1 MAFNR
6 KQKLRD
12 NIEAVRTAFTLDRE
26 RRTPTERERALLER
40 YCGFGGLKCILNP
53 AKELADAVHW
63 VKSDL
68 ELFAPTVE
76 LHRIIRE
83 NSRDETEYKRY
94 VDSLKAS
101 VLTAFYTPQ
110 AITDTIVD
118 VLHDKKVRPKLVLE
132 PSAGMGAFIAP
143 VLSDNPQ
150 AEVMAFEKDL
160 LTGKML
166 GHLYPQQ
173 KIRTEGFEKIEKPFL
188 NRFDLAISNIPFG
201 DIAVFDPEYTNGS
214 VFKKIAARKVHTYF
228 FLKGLDAVRDGGI
241 VAFITSQG
249 VLDTEG
255 NGGTRYMMMRKAD
268 LVSAIRL
275 PNNLF
280 TDNANTE
287 VGCDL
292 IILQK
297 NEGKEE
303 LSEEDKRLGDVV
315 KNNHTGISTNGYF
328 FDHPEYIIHTDAKR
342 DTDPYG
348 KPAMVYTH
356 SGGVEGI
363 ATDLYRILSADLS
376 ARLDL
381 ERYNGVKGER
391 QEPRQAIV
399 VQPAQAEAKKGN
411 DIRQVAGQEAELKRE
426 NNIKTAAG
434 QGTEVKKENALTDT
448 GEQTETKREGN
459 PVQPMRAVA
468 QGAET
473 KQHEAPVMDL
483 YDLFGYTQEERRLA
497 ERGLKPERK
506 KGAKSKRRKPVQP
519 SLFPMPAD
527 GQRITA
533 EKENEAARGRSAET
547 APAISPEEVREME
560 EIIRQEASGMPESR
574 HEEPIPMHGNPEGAT
589 APAED
594 DDPEDAV
601 YRSLDWETNPPING
615 FYEMMM
621 SLTPERRA
629 ELRRM
634 GKEKMDA
641 NAAKQTAG
649 LSETKKEKVQARET
663 EQSSSV
669 RPTYPVENG
678 FEAEGRRRIERVE
691 REMREEEAAL
701 TPEERQRRKEEAMM
715 PRPFKGI
722 MEPHLK
728 EGSLVWEHTGGVRF
742 QIGVLKDVTKYGATF
757 QPLDMEGMQAQKAQ
771 LYIDLRNTYERLYTH
786 EAENHEENALLRR
799 NLNTYYDE
807 FVMRYSNLNAKHNAK
822 LILMD
827 ASGRNMLSLE
837 RGENGQFVKADIF
850 DHPVSFSQ
858 ETLAEVESPEE
869 ALSAS
874 LNLYGGVNL
883 PYMESLCDLPQ
894 SEMLEALKGRVF
906 YNPLADG
913 YEIADHFI
921 AGNVVQKTAD
931 VEDWIKENEG
941 HGMLPQ
947 AQESLAALRES
958 IPEQI
963 PFEDLDFNFGE
974 RWIPTGVYAAYMSRL
989 FDTEVRITYS
999 ENIDEYAVACS
1010 HKTMKITDEFLVK
1023 GYYRHY
1029 DGMNLLKHALHNTCP
1044 DMMKSIGKDEHGND
1058 IKVRDSEG
1066 IQLANA
1072 KIDEIRGGFTE
1083 WLEEQSPE
1091 FKKRLTDMYN
1101 NKFNCFVRPKYDG
1114 SHQKFPDLD
1123 LKGLGIKDLYT
1134 SQKDCVWMLKLNLGG
1149 IADQEVGGG
1158 KTLIMCVASY
1168 EMKRLGLVHKPM
1180 IIGLKANVR
1189 EIAETYRKAYPN
1201 AKILYASEKDF
1212 TAANRVRFFNDIKNN
1227 DWDCIIMS
1235 HDQFCK
1241 IPQSP
1246 ELQQRILQAELD
1258 SVEENLE
1265 VLRQQGKDVS
1275 RAMLRGLEKRKINLQ
1290 AKLEKVEHA
1299 IKSRTDDVVDF
1310 KQMGIDHLFVDESH
1324 QFKNLTFNTRHDRVA
1339 GLGNSEGSQKALNLL
1354 FAIRT
1359 IQERTG
1365 RDLGATFLS
1374 GTTISNSLTELYL
1387 LFKYLRPKALEKQD
1401 IRCFDA
1407 WAAIFAKKTTD
1418 FEFNVTNNIVQKERF
1433 RYFIKVPELAAFYN
1447 EITDYRTAEDIGVDR
1462 PKKNEILHHIPPT
1475 PDQEVFIGK
1484 LMQFAKSGDATILG
1498 RLPLSETEE
1507 KAKMLI
1513 ATDYARK
1520 MALDMRMIDP
1530 NYEDHPDNKASHCA
1544 KMIAEYYRKY
1554 DAHKGTQF
1562 VFSDLGTYQ
1571 PGGGWS
1577 VYTEIKRKLVEDY
1590 GIPASEIRFIQECKN
1605 EKARKAVIEA
1615 MNEGY
1620 VRVLFGSTSML
1631 GTGVNAQRRA
1641 VAIHHLDTPWRP
1653 SDLAQRDGRAVR
1665 KGNEIAK
1672 LYADNK
1678 VDVIIYAVEKSLDS
1692 YKFNLLHC
1700 KQTFISQLKSGALGA
1715 RTIDEGAMDEKSG
1728 MNFSEYMAI
1737 LSGNTDLLDKAKL
1750 EKKIAS
1756 LEGERKSFHKGKR
1769 DSELKLESKT
1779 SALRNNQA
1787 VIAGMTED
1795 WEKFTAAV
1803 QTDKEGNRLNPIKID
1818 GLDTTDEK
1826 AIGKR
1831 LQEIAKNA
1839 TTGGQYKR
1847 VGELYGFPIEVV
1859 SEKTLKDGLEFCDN
1873 RFVVAGNYRYSYNNG
1888 HLAMADTHAAAMNFL
1903 NALEK
1908 IPSVIDQYKAKN
1920 EALEQ
1925 EIPQLREIAG
1935 KTWKKEDE
1943 LKQLK
1948 SELAALDRKIQ
1959 LELAPKQEETPGQG
1973 QEQGSQ
1979 TMPKAEHVPKPDDA
1993 AHDYIRSHVII
2004 GSPGIE
2010 HREYRGV
2017 KL

>member
-188 NRFDLAISNIPFG
+188 NRFDLAVSNIPFG

-249 VLDTEG
+249 VLDTGG

-411 DIRQVAGQEAELKRE
+411 DIRQVAGQEAEVKRE
-426 NNIKTAAG
+426 NDIKTAAG
-434 QGTEVKKENALTDT
+434 QGTEVKKGNALTDT

-473 KQHEAPVMDL
+473 KRSEAPVMDL

-497 ERGLKPERK
+497 ERGLKPDRK
-506 KGAKSKRRKPVQP
+506 KGTKSKRRKPVQP

-527 GQRITA
+527 GQRVTA
-533 EKENEAARGRSAET
+533 EKENEAVRGRSAET

-560 EIIRQEASGMPESR
+560 EIIRQGASGKPASR
-574 HEEPIPMHGNPEGAT
+574 HEEPVPMHGKTEGAT

-663 EQSSSV
+663 EQSLSV
-669 RPTYPVENG
+669 RPVYPVENG

-728 EGSLVWEHTGGVRF
+728 EGSMVWEHTGGVRF

-771 LYIDLRNTYERLYTH
+771 LYIDLRNTYERLYAH

-799 NLNTYYDE
+799 HLNTYYDE
-807 FVMRYSNLNAKHNAK
+807 FVMRYGCLNAKQNVK
-822 LILMD
+822 LLMMD
-827 ASGRNMLSLE
+827 ASGRNMLALE
-837 RGENGQFVKADIF
+837 RSEGGTMVKADIF

-858 ETLAEVESPEE
+858 ET
-869 ALSAS
+869 
-874 LNLYGGVNL
+874 
-883 PYMESLCDLPQ
+883 
-894 SEMLEALKGRVF
+894 
-906 YNPLADG
+906 
-913 YEIADHFI
+913 
-921 AGNVVQKTAD
+921 
-931 VEDWIKENEG
+931 
-941 HGMLPQ
+941 
-947 AQESLAALRES
+947 
-958 IPEQI
+958 
-963 PFEDLDFNFGE
+963 
-974 RWIPTGVYAAYMSRL
+974 
-989 FDTEVRITYS
+989 
-999 ENIDEYAVACS
+999 AVA
-1010 HKTMKITDEFLVK
+1010 
-1023 GYYRHY
+1023 
-1029 DGMNLLKHALHNTCP
+1029 
-1044 DMMKSIGKDEHGND
+1044 GK
-1058 IKVRDSEG
+1058 
-1066 IQLANA
+1066 A
-1072 KIDEIRGGFTE
+1072 T
-1083 WLEEQSPE
+1083 
-1091 FKKRLTDMYN
+1091 RL
-1101 NKFNCFVRPKYDG
+1101 
-1114 SHQKFPDLD
+1114 
-1123 LKGLGIKDLYT
+1123 
-1134 SQKDCVWMLKLNLGG
+1134 
-1149 IADQEVGGG
+1149 
-1158 KTLIMCVASY
+1158 
-1168 EMKRLGLVHKPM
+1168 
-1180 IIGLKANVR
+1180 
-1189 EIAETYRKAYPN
+1189 
-1201 AKILYASEKDF
+1201 
-1212 TAANRVRFFNDIKNN
+1212 
-1227 DWDCIIMS
+1227 
-1235 HDQFCK
+1235 
-1241 IPQSP
+1241 
-1246 ELQQRILQAELD
+1246 
-1258 SVEENLE
+1258 
-1265 VLRQQGKDVS
+1265 
-1275 RAMLRGLEKRKINLQ
+1275 
-1290 AKLEKVEHA
+1290 
-1299 IKSRTDDVVDF
+1299 
-1310 KQMGIDHLFVDESH
+1310 
-1324 QFKNLTFNTRHDRVA
+1324 
-1339 GLGNSEGSQKALNLL
+1339 
-1354 FAIRT
+1354 
-1359 IQERTG
+1359 
-1365 RDLGATFLS
+1365 
-1374 GTTISNSLTELYL
+1374 
-1387 LFKYLRPKALEKQD
+1387 
-1401 IRCFDA
+1401 
-1407 WAAIFAKKTTD
+1407 
-1418 FEFNVTNNIVQKERF
+1418 
-1433 RYFIKVPELAAFYN
+1433 
-1447 EITDYRTAEDIGVDR
+1447 
-1462 PKKNEILHHIPPT
+1462 
-1475 PDQEVFIGK
+1475 
-1484 LMQFAKSGDATILG
+1484 
-1498 RLPLSETEE
+1498 
-1507 KAKMLI
+1507 
-1513 ATDYARK
+1513 
-1520 MALDMRMIDP
+1520 
-1530 NYEDHPDNKASHCA
+1530 
-1544 KMIAEYYRKY
+1544 
-1554 DAHKGTQF
+1554 
-1562 VFSDLGTYQ
+1562 
-1571 PGGGWS
+1571 
-1577 VYTEIKRKLVEDY
+1577 
-1590 GIPASEIRFIQECKN
+1590 
-1605 EKARKAVIEA
+1605 
-1615 MNEGY
+1615 
-1620 VRVLFGSTSML
+1620 
-1631 GTGVNAQRRA
+1631 
-1641 VAIHHLDTPWRP
+1641 
-1653 SDLAQRDGRAVR
+1653 
-1665 KGNEIAK
+1665 
-1672 LYADNK
+1672 
-1678 VDVIIYAVEKSLDS
+1678 
-1692 YKFNLLHC
+1692 
-1700 KQTFISQLKSGALGA
+1700 
-1715 RTIDEGAMDEKSG
+1715 
-1728 MNFSEYMAI
+1728 
-1737 LSGNTDLLDKAKL
+1737 
-1750 EKKIAS
+1750 
-1756 LEGERKSFHKGKR
+1756 
-1769 DSELKLESKT
+1769 
-1779 SALRNNQA
+1779 
-1787 VIAGMTED
+1787 
-1795 WEKFTAAV
+1795 
-1803 QTDKEGNRLNPIKID
+1803 
-1818 GLDTTDEK
+1818 
-1826 AIGKR
+1826 
-1831 LQEIAKNA
+1831 
-1839 TTGGQYKR
+1839 
-1847 VGELYGFPIEVV
+1847 
-1859 SEKTLKDGLEFCDN
+1859 
-1873 RFVVAGNYRYSYNNG
+1873 
-1888 HLAMADTHAAAMNFL
+1888 
-1903 NALEK
+1903 
-1908 IPSVIDQYKAKN
+1908 
-1920 EALEQ
+1920 
-1925 EIPQLREIAG
+1925 
-1935 KTWKKEDE
+1935 
-1943 LKQLK
+1943 
-1948 SELAALDRKIQ
+1948 
-1959 LELAPKQEETPGQG
+1959 
-1973 QEQGSQ
+1973 
-1979 TMPKAEHVPKPDDA
+1979 
-1993 AHDYIRSHVII
+1993 
-2004 GSPGIE
+2004 
-2010 HREYRGV
+2010 
-2017 KL
+2017 

>member
-63 VKSDL
+63 AKSDL

-268 LVSAIRL
+268 LVSAVRL

-280 TDNANTE
+280 TEDANTE

-381 ERYNGVKGER
+381 ERYNGVKAEKR
-391 QEPRQAIV
+391 ETQTISVQLQVQEVQQPKVEIEEKT
-399 VQPAQAEAKKGN
+399 VQPNAEAVKSAP
-411 DIRQVAGQEAELKRE
+411 QV
-426 NNIKTAAG
+426 
-434 QGTEVKKENALTDT
+434 V
-448 GEQTETKREGN
+448 
-459 PVQPMRAVA
+459 
-468 QGAET
+468 ET

-527 GQRITA
+527 GQGVTA

-560 EIIRQEASGMPESR
+560 EIIRQGANGIPERR
-574 HEEPIPMHGNPEGAT
+574 HEEPVPMHGKTEGAT
-589 APAED
+589 APPED
-594 DDPEDAV
+594 GDPEDAV

-615 FYEMMM
+615 FYETMM

-641 NAAKQTAG
+641 NAAKQADTA
-649 LSETKKEKVQARET
+649 RP
-663 EQSSSV
+663 QSIHPV
-669 RPTYPVENG
+669 YPVENG

-691 REMREEEAAL
+691 REMREEEAAQ

-722 MEPHLK
+722 LEPHLK
-728 EGSLVWEHTGGVRF
+728 EGSMVWEHTGGVRF

-807 FVMRYSNLNAKHNAK
+807 FVMRYGNLNARHNAK
-822 LILMD
+822 LVLMD

-858 ETLAEVESPEE
+858 ETLAGVESPEE

-874 LNLYGGVNL
+874 LNRYGGVNL

-894 SEMLEALKGRVF
+894 TEILEALKGRVF

-913 YEIADHFI
+913 YEIADRFI

-947 AQESLAALRES
+947 AQEALAALRES
-958 IPEQI
+958 VPEQI

-974 RWIPTGVYAAYMSRL
+974 RWIPTGIYAAYMSRL

-1023 GYYRHY
+1023 GYYRNY

-1072 KIDEIRGGFTE
+1072 KIDEIRNGFTE

-1123 LKGLGIKDLYT
+1123 LKGLGIKDLYP
-1134 SQKDCVWMLKLNLGG
+1134 SQKDCIWMLKQNGGG
-1149 IADQEVGGG
+1149 IADHEVGTG
-1158 KTLIMCVASY
+1158 KTLIMCVSAH
-1168 EMKRLGLVHKPM
+1168 EMKRLGLAHKPM

-1189 EIAETYRKAYPN
+1189 EIAETYRRAYPN
-1201 AKILYASEKDF
+1201 ARILYASEKDF
-1212 TAANRVRFFNDIKNN
+1212 AAANRVRFFNDIRNN

-1235 HDQFCK
+1235 HDQFGK

-1246 ELQQRILQAELD
+1246 ELQQRILQEELD
-1258 SVEENLE
+1258 TEKT
-1265 VLRQQGKDVS
+1265 R
-1275 RAMLRGLEKRKINLQ
+1275 KRK
-1290 AKLEKVEHA
+1290 
-1299 IKSRTDDVVDF
+1299 
-1310 KQMGIDHLFVDESH
+1310 
-1324 QFKNLTFNTRHDRVA
+1324 
-1339 GLGNSEGSQKALNLL
+1339 
-1354 FAIRT
+1354 
-1359 IQERTG
+1359 
-1365 RDLGATFLS
+1365 
-1374 GTTISNSLTELYL
+1374 
-1387 LFKYLRPKALEKQD
+1387 
-1401 IRCFDA
+1401 
-1407 WAAIFAKKTTD
+1407 W
-1418 FEFNVTNNIVQKERF
+1418 
-1433 RYFIKVPELAAFYN
+1433 
-1447 EITDYRTAEDIGVDR
+1447 
-1462 PKKNEILHHIPPT
+1462 
-1475 PDQEVFIGK
+1475 
-1484 LMQFAKSGDATILG
+1484 
-1498 RLPLSETEE
+1498 
-1507 KAKMLI
+1507 
-1513 ATDYARK
+1513 
-1520 MALDMRMIDP
+1520 
-1530 NYEDHPDNKASHCA
+1530 
-1544 KMIAEYYRKY
+1544 
-1554 DAHKGTQF
+1554 
-1562 VFSDLGTYQ
+1562 
-1571 PGGGWS
+1571 
-1577 VYTEIKRKLVEDY
+1577 IKRTC
-1590 GIPASEIRFIQECKN
+1590 PFC
-1605 EKARKAVIEA
+1605 
-1615 MNEGY
+1615 
-1620 VRVLFGSTSML
+1620 TS
-1631 GTGVNAQRRA
+1631 
-1641 VAIHHLDTPWRP
+1641 I
-1653 SDLAQRDGRAVR
+1653 
-1665 KGNEIAK
+1665 
-1672 LYADNK
+1672 
-1678 VDVIIYAVEKSLDS
+1678 
-1692 YKFNLLHC
+1692 
-1700 KQTFISQLKSGALGA
+1700 
-1715 RTIDEGAMDEKSG
+1715 
-1728 MNFSEYMAI
+1728 
-1737 LSGNTDLLDKAKL
+1737 
-1750 EKKIAS
+1750 
-1756 LEGERKSFHKGKR
+1756 
-1769 DSELKLESKT
+1769 
-1779 SALRNNQA
+1779 
-1787 VIAGMTED
+1787 
-1795 WEKFTAAV
+1795 
-1803 QTDKEGNRLNPIKID
+1803 
-1818 GLDTTDEK
+1818 
-1826 AIGKR
+1826 
-1831 LQEIAKNA
+1831 
-1839 TTGGQYKR
+1839 
-1847 VGELYGFPIEVV
+1847 
-1859 SEKTLKDGLEFCDN
+1859 
-1873 RFVVAGNYRYSYNNG
+1873 
-1888 HLAMADTHAAAMNFL
+1888 
-1903 NALEK
+1903 
-1908 IPSVIDQYKAKN
+1908 
-1920 EALEQ
+1920 
-1925 EIPQLREIAG
+1925 
-1935 KTWKKEDE
+1935 
-1943 LKQLK
+1943 
-1948 SELAALDRKIQ
+1948 
-1959 LELAPKQEETPGQG
+1959 
-1973 QEQGSQ
+1973 
-1979 TMPKAEHVPKPDDA
+1979 
-1993 AHDYIRSHVII
+1993 
-2004 GSPGIE
+2004 
-2010 HREYRGV
+2010 
-2017 KL
+2017 

>member
-53 AKELADAVHW
+53 ARELADAVHW
-63 VKSDL
+63 AKSDL

-173 KIRTEGFEKIEKPFL
+173 KIRTEGFEEIEKPFL

-280 TDNANTE
+280 TEDANTE

-328 FDHPEYIIHTDAKR
+328 FDHPEYIIHTEAKR

-381 ERYNGVKGER
+381 ERYNGVKAEKR
-391 QEPRQAIV
+391 ETQTIF
-399 VQPAQAEAKKGN
+399 VQPQVQEVQQPKVEIEEKTVQPNAEAVKSAP
-411 DIRQVAGQEAELKRE
+411 QV
-426 NNIKTAAG
+426 
-434 QGTEVKKENALTDT
+434 V
-448 GEQTETKREGN
+448 
-459 PVQPMRAVA
+459 
-468 QGAET
+468 ET

-497 ERGLKPERK
+497 ERGLKPDRK
-506 KGAKSKRRKPVQP
+506 KGTKSKRRKPVQP

-527 GQRITA
+527 WQGVTA
-533 EKENEAARGRSAET
+533 KKENEAARGRSAET
-547 APAISPEEVREME
+547 APAISPEEVREIE
-560 EIIRQEASGMPESR
+560 EIIRQGASGMPESR
-574 HEEPIPMHGNPEGAT
+574 HEEPVPMHGKTEGAT

-621 SLTPERRA
+621 SLTPEKRA

-641 NAAKQTAG
+641 NAAKQADT
-649 LSETKKEKVQARET
+649 
-663 EQSSSV
+663 V
-669 RPTYPVENG
+669 RPQSIHPVYPVENG

-691 REMREEEAAL
+691 REVREEEAAL

-728 EGSLVWEHTGGVRF
+728 EGSMVWEHTGGVRF

-771 LYIDLRNTYERLYTH
+771 LYIDLRNTYERLYAH

-807 FVMRYSNLNAKHNAK
+807 FVMRYGNLNAKHNAK

-837 RGENGQFVKADIF
+837 RGENGKFVKADIF

-858 ETLAEVESPEE
+858 ETLAGVESPEE

-874 LNLYGGVNL
+874 LNRYGGVNL

-894 SEMLEALKGRVF
+894 ADILEALKGRVF

-913 YEIADHFI
+913 YEIADRFI

-1123 LKGLGIKDLYT
+1123 LKGLGIKDLYP
-1134 SQKDCVWMLKLNLGG
+1134 SQKDCVWMLKLNIGG
-1149 IADQEVGGG
+1149 IADQEVLRPYRAYSKCRSGNLPGKGFRCRSLANLSTQPKGGG
-1158 KTLIMCVASY
+1158 ECRML
-1168 EMKRLGLVHKPM
+1168 
-1180 IIGLKANVR
+1180 
-1189 EIAETYRKAYPN
+1189 ETA
-1201 AKILYASEKDF
+1201 
-1212 TAANRVRFFNDIKNN
+1212 
-1227 DWDCIIMS
+1227 
-1235 HDQFCK
+1235 
-1241 IPQSP
+1241 
-1246 ELQQRILQAELD
+1246 
-1258 SVEENLE
+1258 
-1265 VLRQQGKDVS
+1265 
-1275 RAMLRGLEKRKINLQ
+1275 
-1290 AKLEKVEHA
+1290 
-1299 IKSRTDDVVDF
+1299 
-1310 KQMGIDHLFVDESH
+1310 
-1324 QFKNLTFNTRHDRVA
+1324 
-1339 GLGNSEGSQKALNLL
+1339 
-1354 FAIRT
+1354 
-1359 IQERTG
+1359 
-1365 RDLGATFLS
+1365 
-1374 GTTISNSLTELYL
+1374 
-1387 LFKYLRPKALEKQD
+1387 
-1401 IRCFDA
+1401 
-1407 WAAIFAKKTTD
+1407 
-1418 FEFNVTNNIVQKERF
+1418 
-1433 RYFIKVPELAAFYN
+1433 
-1447 EITDYRTAEDIGVDR
+1447 
-1462 PKKNEILHHIPPT
+1462 
-1475 PDQEVFIGK
+1475 
-1484 LMQFAKSGDATILG
+1484 
-1498 RLPLSETEE
+1498 
-1507 KAKMLI
+1507 
-1513 ATDYARK
+1513 
-1520 MALDMRMIDP
+1520 
-1530 NYEDHPDNKASHCA
+1530 
-1544 KMIAEYYRKY
+1544 
-1554 DAHKGTQF
+1554 
-1562 VFSDLGTYQ
+1562 
-1571 PGGGWS
+1571 
-1577 VYTEIKRKLVEDY
+1577 
-1590 GIPASEIRFIQECKN
+1590 
-1605 EKARKAVIEA
+1605 
-1615 MNEGY
+1615 
-1620 VRVLFGSTSML
+1620 
-1631 GTGVNAQRRA
+1631 
-1641 VAIHHLDTPWRP
+1641 
-1653 SDLAQRDGRAVR
+1653 
-1665 KGNEIAK
+1665 
-1672 LYADNK
+1672 
-1678 VDVIIYAVEKSLDS
+1678 
-1692 YKFNLLHC
+1692 
-1700 KQTFISQLKSGALGA
+1700 
-1715 RTIDEGAMDEKSG
+1715 
-1728 MNFSEYMAI
+1728 
-1737 LSGNTDLLDKAKL
+1737 
-1750 EKKIAS
+1750 
-1756 LEGERKSFHKGKR
+1756 
-1769 DSELKLESKT
+1769 
-1779 SALRNNQA
+1779 
-1787 VIAGMTED
+1787 
-1795 WEKFTAAV
+1795 
-1803 QTDKEGNRLNPIKID
+1803 
-1818 GLDTTDEK
+1818 
-1826 AIGKR
+1826 
-1831 LQEIAKNA
+1831 
-1839 TTGGQYKR
+1839 
-1847 VGELYGFPIEVV
+1847 
-1859 SEKTLKDGLEFCDN
+1859 
-1873 RFVVAGNYRYSYNNG
+1873 
-1888 HLAMADTHAAAMNFL
+1888 
-1903 NALEK
+1903 
-1908 IPSVIDQYKAKN
+1908 
-1920 EALEQ
+1920 
-1925 EIPQLREIAG
+1925 
-1935 KTWKKEDE
+1935 
-1943 LKQLK
+1943 
-1948 SELAALDRKIQ
+1948 
-1959 LELAPKQEETPGQG
+1959 
-1973 QEQGSQ
+1973 
-1979 TMPKAEHVPKPDDA
+1979 
-1993 AHDYIRSHVII
+1993 
-2004 GSPGIE
+2004 
-2010 HREYRGV
+2010 
-2017 KL
+2017 

>member
-53 AKELADAVHW
+53 ARELADAARW
-63 VKSDL
+63 AKSDL

-83 NSRDETEYKRY
+83 NSKDETEYKRY

-101 VLTAFYTPQ
+101 VLTAFYTPK
-110 AITDTIVD
+110 AITDTIAD
-118 VLHDKKVRPKLVLE
+118 VLHDKKVRPNLVLE
-132 PSAGMGAFIAP
+132 PSAGMGVFIGS

-201 DIAVFDPEYTNGS
+201 DIAVFDTEYANGS

-228 FLKGLDAVRDGGI
+228 FLKGLDAVRDSGI

-249 VLDTEG
+249 VLNAES
-255 NGGTRYMMMRKAD
+255 NGGTRYMMTRKAD

-280 TDNANTE
+280 TEDANTE

-315 KNNHTGISTNGYF
+315 KSNHTNISTNVYF
-328 FDHPEYIIHTDAKR
+328 LDHPDRIIHTEAKR

-363 ATDLYRILSADLS
+363 ATDLYQMLSADLS

-381 ERYNGVKGER
+381 ERYNGIKEEKQDTR
-391 QEPRQAIV
+391 QTIV
-399 VQPAQAEAKKGN
+399 VQPQT
-411 DIRQVAGQEAELKRE
+411 QEVQP
-426 NNIKTAAG
+426 I
-434 QGTEVKKENALTDT
+434 QPEVKKE
-448 GEQTETKREGN
+448 EKSVQTASQEVESKRS
-459 PVQPMRAVA
+459 
-468 QGAET
+468 
-473 KQHEAPVMDL
+473 EAPIMDL

-506 KGAKSKRRKPVQP
+506 KSGKSKGKKAVQP
-519 SLFPMPAD
+519 TLFALPESGKEEA
-527 GQRITA
+527 GKKESGKVKA
-533 EKENEAARGRSAET
+533 ESTEAASAITSITTQE
-547 APAISPEEVREME
+547 AQEME
-560 EIIRQEASGMPESR
+560 EIIRNGMDVPQVSRQETVSVISSDVKDTSE
-574 HEEPIPMHGNPEGAT
+574 T
-589 APAED
+589 TED
-594 DDPEDAV
+594 DDPEDAI

-615 FYEMMM
+615 FYETMM

-629 ELRRM
+629 ELRRL
-634 GKEKMDA
+634 GREKMDA
-641 NAAKQTAG
+641 NAAKLIEAKDVAQP
-649 LSETKKEKVQARET
+649 Q
-663 EQSSSV
+663 SV
-669 RPTYPVENG
+669 RPLYPIENG
-678 FEAEGRRRIERVE
+678 FEAEGKAQIKRLERK
-691 REMREEEAAL
+691 MREEEAAL
-701 TPEERQRRKEEAMM
+701 TPEERQRRKEEAMT

-728 EGSLVWEHTGGVRF
+728 DGSLVWEHTGGIRF
-742 QIGVLKDVTKYGATF
+742 QIGVLKDVTRYGATF
-757 QPLDMEGMQAQKAQ
+757 QPLDIEGMQAQKAQ
-771 LYIDLRNTYERLYTH
+771 LYIDLRNTYERLYAH

-807 FVMRYSNLNAKHNAK
+807 FVMRYGNLNAKHNAK

-850 DHPVSFSQ
+850 DHPVAFSQ
-858 ETLAEVESPEE
+858 ETLVEVESPEE

-874 LNLYGGVNL
+874 LNRYGGVNL
-883 PYMESLCDLPQ
+883 PYMESLCNLPQ
-894 SEMLEALKGRVF
+894 TDILEALKGRVF

-913 YEIADHFI
+913 YEIADRFI
-921 AGNVVQKTAD
+921 AGNVVQKVAD
-931 VEDWIKENEG
+931 VEDWIKGNEG

-1044 DMMKSIGKDEHGND
+1044 DMMKSIGKDEHGGD

-1123 LKGLGIKDLYT
+1123 LKGLGIKDLYP
-1134 SQKDCVWMLKLNLGG
+1134 SQKDCVWMLKLNIGG

-1168 EMKRLGLVHKPM
+1168 EMKRLGLAHKPM

-1201 AKILYASEKDF
+1201 ARILYASEKDF
-1212 TAANRVRFFNDIKNN
+1212 AAANRVRFFNDIKNN

-1235 HDQFCK
+1235 HDQFGK

-1246 ELQQRILQAELD
+1246 ELQQRILQEELD

-1265 VLRQQGKDVS
+1265 VLRNQGKDVS
-1275 RAMLRGLEKRKINLQ
+1275 RAMLKGLEKRKFNLQ

-1447 EITDYRTAEDIGVDR
+1447 EITDYRTAEDVGVDR

-1475 PDQEVFIGK
+1475 PDQEVFIEK
-1484 LMQFAKSGDATILG
+1484 LMQFAKSGDATLLG
-1498 RLPLSETEE
+1498 RGKLSETEE

-1530 NYEDHPDNKASHCA
+1530 AYEDHPDNKASHCA
-1544 KMIAEYYRKY
+1544 KTIAEYYRKY
-1554 DAHKGTQF
+1554 DAQKGTQF

-1571 PGGGWS
+1571 SGGGWS

-1590 GIPASEIRFIQECKN
+1590 GIPAHEIRFIQECKN

-1615 MNEGY
+1615 MNEGH

-1795 WEKFTAAV
+1795 WEKFTAAI

-1839 TTGGQYKR
+1839 TTGGQPKR
-1847 VGELYGFPIEVV
+1847 IGELYGFPVKVV
-1859 SEKTLKDGLEFCDN
+1859 SERTLSEGLEFTDN
-1873 RFVVAGNYRYSYNNG
+1873 RFFVEGNYKYTYNNG
-1888 HLAMADTHAAAMNFL
+1888 HLAMADTHAAAVNFL

-1908 IPSVIDQYKAKN
+1908 IPSVIEQYKAKN
-1920 EALEQ
+1920 EMLER
-1925 EIPQLREIAG
+1925 EIPQLQEIAS

-1959 LELAPKQEETPGQG
+1959 LELAPKHEPVPEDGG
-1973 QEQGSQ
+1973 KEKESQ
-1979 TMPKAEHVPKPDDA
+1979 KESPHAGISHEIAPAPPSGRQAWHIRPEMQAEAPLPQ
-1993 AHDYIRSHVII
+1993 
-2004 GSPGIE
+2004 
-2010 HREYRGV
+2010 V
-2017 KL
+2017 KKVRI